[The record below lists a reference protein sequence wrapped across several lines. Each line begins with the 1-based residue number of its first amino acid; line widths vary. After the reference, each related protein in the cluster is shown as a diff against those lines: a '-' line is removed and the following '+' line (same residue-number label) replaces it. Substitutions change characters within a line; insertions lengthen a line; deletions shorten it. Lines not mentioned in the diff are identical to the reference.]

1 MDQLGAVSA
10 HFGPNRTESAS
21 IKPNRN
27 RRKKKKKDLRWK
39 RVQLR
44 QQPHGVSMCVGCGCA
59 IPGGAPM
66 LFQNNTYS
74 RNTFSNLKFTS
85 VIDFSSRYLKKFDLG
100 YVSYIPIGGAILI
113 DRKSTRLNSSHSS

>member
-1 MDQLGAVSA
+1 MNWTNSELFRPISDRIELNRPVSSQIEI
-10 HFGPNRTESAS
+10 GG
-21 IKPNRN
+21 
-27 RRKKKKKDLRWK
+27 KKKKDLPWK

-100 YVSYIPIGGAILI
+100 VVSYIPIGGAILI
-113 DRKSTRLNSSHSS
+113 SRH